1 VSANLTLESIDMAA
15 ERKPRKKAVKPPV
28 DPFTTTTLLEAA
40 EACLRDALKAA
51 IPTAHPIQLEGI
63 TDALLSLESAKHL
76 FTHDVAYFTEKAHED
91 DE

>member
-1 VSANLTLESIDMAA
+1 MAA

-51 IPTAHPIQLEGI
+51 ITDSAPNTARG
-63 TDALLSLESAKHL
+63 
-76 FTHDVAYFTEKAHED
+76 YN
-91 DE
+91 